1 MNWSSN
7 EFIWL
12 DWVVL
17 VVGLLGKTRKPSRE
31 KTLLPTSS
39 VRASLGM

>member
-17 VVGLLGKTRKPSRE
+17 VVGLLGVVAAVWLCHLERQESPAGRR
-31 KTLLPTSS
+31 LF
-39 VRASLGM
+39 